1 MGNSVMEVPKAAKE
15 ADIIH
20 LLVPDMEQTSVY
32 NADISTSLS
41 EGKALC
47 FSHGAA
53 IHWKWIEPPK
63 NVDVYNG
70 RSCS

>member
-1 MGNSVMEVPKAAKE
+1 MVSKLGIAESDDGQSVMEVPKAAKE

-47 FSHGAA
+47 FLMVPLFV
-53 IHWKWIEPPK
+53 EM
-63 NVDVYNG
+63 D
-70 RSCS
+70 